1 MHSIRKMTSHYKN
14 KELLKIQPFYSS
26 EIESN
31 NKKKKI
37 KTRNISR
44 LPSSS
49 KKLTNI
55 GLSKVLSFLPE
66 KPKRSKRLT
75 KYQISSNILPFFDS
89 VSITRRYPFRRYAGT
104 YEVEIMDSKSLD
116 DSLFLAKRSIN
127 DFFKDL
133 LEEKRGF
140 KYILSVRV
148 TFKKWNNATNTYD
161 IDTIYCN
168 PDPIT
173 VINRRFNLAETFEK
187 LKHRLEIYSDGGSG

>member
-66 KPKRSKRLT
+66 NL
-75 KYQISSNILPFFDS
+75 
-89 VSITRRYPFRRYAGT
+89 
-104 YEVEIMDSKSLD
+104 
-116 DSLFLAKRSIN
+116 
-127 DFFKDL
+127 KDL
-133 LEEKRGF
+133 K
-140 KYILSVRV
+140 
-148 TFKKWNNATNTYD
+148 D
-161 IDTIYCN
+161 
-168 PDPIT
+168 
-173 VINRRFNLAETFEK
+173 
-187 LKHRLEIYSDGGSG
+187 